1 MVRRFFLALVVC
13 VVTACG
19 DDIIGPEDVA
29 GTYTL
34 QSIDGEALPA
44 VPSLPT
50 YVRHSAPKEL
60 E

>member
-44 VPSLPT
+44 VVEEDGDFRL
-50 YVRHSAPKEL
+50 
-60 E
+60 